1 MRNRGRLTLAIFDL
15 DKTLLSGDSD
25 HAWGEFLVE
34 RGLVDGGHYRREND
48 RYYEAYQAGELDI
61 TDYLRFALRPLAEH
75 DLSELQGWRQQFMR
89 KKILPMITP
98 AARALVTRHHDQ
110 GHTLVIIT
118 STNDFIAAP
127 IADEFNI
134 PHLIASQAELQ
145 AGRYT
150 GQFVGT
156 PCYRH
161 GKVERLRAW
170 AQERGE
176 NLVDSWCYSDSHN
189 DLPLLELVEHPVA
202 VNPDEILRAR
212 AESLGWPTLSLH

>member
-1 MRNRGRLTLAIFDL
+1 MSLAIFDL

-34 RGLVDGGHYRREND
+34 RGLVDGGTYQREND
-48 RYYEAYQAGELDI
+48 RYYEAYKAGELDI
-61 TDYLRFALRPLAEH
+61 TDYLRFALRPLTEH
-75 DLSELQGWRQQFMR
+75 GLAELQGWRQQFMHR
-89 KKILPMITP
+89 KILPMITP
-98 AARALVTRHHDQ
+98 AARALVSRHRDQ
-110 GHTLVIIT
+110 GDTLVIIT

-127 IADEFNI
+127 IAAEFGV
-134 PHLIASQAELQ
+134 PHLIASQAELR

-150 GQFVGT
+150 GRVVGI

-170 AQERGE
+170 MQKHDES
-176 NLVDSWCYSDSHN
+176 LVDSWCYSDSHN

-202 VNPDEILRAR
+202 VNPDEILRER
-212 AESLGWPTLSLH
+212 AESLGWPILTLY